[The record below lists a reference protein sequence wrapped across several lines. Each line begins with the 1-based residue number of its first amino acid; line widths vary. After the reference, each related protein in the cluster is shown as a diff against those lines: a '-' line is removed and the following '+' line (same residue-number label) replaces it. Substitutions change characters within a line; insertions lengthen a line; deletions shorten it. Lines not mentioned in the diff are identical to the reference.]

1 MILHLK
7 PIEANEILFQM
18 LEKRGVIRRL
28 KPTRDRIKVN
38 KGDSAYKEIY
48 HSDEKF
54 GAHKLIAVTTN
65 NHIPTKFVY
74 HNDREEFLIIDH
86 HESEA
91 LVLIVANDEAAVMNQ
106 KIETKSLS
114 EADFTAVILPK
125 NHPEYSFFTM
135 NPKFAHT
142 EVCLIES
149 DNPPSFYVTEALNID
164 EIPLDLM
171 TYKLRIDG

>member
-1 MILHLK
+1 MILHLN
-7 PIEANEILFQM
+7 PIEANEVLFQE
-18 LEKRGVIRRL
+18 LEIRGVIRRL

-48 HSDEKF
+48 HSDKKY

-65 NHIPTKFVY
+65 NHIPLKFVY

-86 HESEA
+86 PESEA
-91 LVLIVANDEAAVMNQ
+91 LVLIVANEEAEAMNQ
-106 KIETKSLS
+106 KVKTKMLS
-114 EADFTAVILPK
+114 ASDFTAVILPK

-142 EVCLIES
+142 EVCLVES
-149 DNPPSFYVTEALNID
+149 ENPPSFYVTESLDID
-164 EIPLDLM
+164 EISLDLKS
-171 TYKLRIDG
+171 YKLRID